1 MTDEDRLYRDADLAR
16 FYDIDNGWADDL
28 GYCRGLAEGCA
39 SLLDLGCGTG
49 LFGATMTASI
59 ARVVG
64 VDPAQAMIDIAAAR
78 PGGDRAKWVAA
89 DARNVTLG
97 ETFDLIVMT
106 GHAFQVFLTRADRL
120 AVLKTI
126 AAHLSP
132 QGRFVFDSRNPAL
145 EEWREWTPALSER
158 QFTHPHLGEILA
170 WNDVSRDPSTGIV
183 TYQTHYRHL
192 ATGRTDSASS
202 KLAFAPRAEIEE
214 LAGEA
219 GLRVERWLGDW
230 QGRVWTEDAPEI
242 IPIGKLAMERT

>member
-1 MTDEDRLYRDADLAR
+1 MTDEDRLYHDADLAR

-28 GYCRGLAEGCA
+28 SYCRGLAEGCA

-49 LFGATMTASI
+49 LFGATMAATI
-59 ARVVG
+59 PRVVG
-64 VDPAQAMIDIAAAR
+64 VDPAQAMLDIAAAR
-78 PGGDRAKWVAA
+78 PGGDKARWVTA
-89 DARNVTLG
+89 DARSVRLG

-126 AAHLSP
+126 ALHLSP
-132 QGRFVFDSRNPAL
+132 QGRFIFDSRNPEL

-158 QFTHPHLGEILA
+158 QFTHPQLGEMFA
-170 WNDVSRDPSTGIV
+170 WNDVSHDPSTGIV

-192 ATGRTDSASS
+192 ADDRTDSASS
-202 KLAFAPRAEIEE
+202 QLAFASRAEIEE
-214 LAGEA
+214 LAGEG

-230 QGRVWTEDAPEI
+230 RGRAWTEDAREI
-242 IPIGKLAMERT
+242 IPVGRLAV